1 LLSVVHLFWV
11 HIRQKAQFQA
21 ISGLVKEDWHAQR
34 GAMAGQMLNKMIFS
48 LARPYIFF
56 AAILIGGDSIPN
68 SVPAEFASLTVEA
81 QPLIAREADV
91 SINPDF
97 PAKLVRAWSL
107 RSDNEDFGGL
117 SAIHA
122 SGNSLT
128 MLSDKGTLVRLGVDA
143 RTPRWKGSIALLPKG
158 CGNMRDKGQRDT
170 ESLAADPRTGT
181 LWIGF
186 ESRNA
191 ICRIAINAQGGTRF
205 ANPRFMAHW
214 DVTSGA
220 EAMVRLRDGRFLVFQ
235 EKPDTDSSAV
245 EVLGYTADPVRQPN
259 RMTVMRLGIEYDF
272 LPVDAAEL
280 PDGRLLLLARRFRLP
295 FEFTSRLYLVD
306 PIAWRDDATFR
317 AREVMR
323 IDRPRMAD
331 NYEGIA
337 IDPAGGRVMIWLVS
351 DDNFLGAQRSL
362 LLQLELPLPFSAK

>member
-1 LLSVVHLFWV
+1 
-11 HIRQKAQFQA
+11 
-21 ISGLVKEDWHAQR
+21 
-34 GAMAGQMLNKMIFS
+34 MAAQMLNKMIFT

-56 AAILIGGDSIPN
+56 AAILVGGDSIPN
-68 SVPAEFASLTVEA
+68 SVPAEFASLAVEA
-81 QPLIAREADV
+81 QPLMARAADM

-97 PAKLVRAWSL
+97 PARLVRAWSL
-107 RSDNEDFGGL
+107 RSENGDFGGL

-128 MLSDKGTLVRLGVDA
+128 MVSDKGTLVRLGVDE
-143 RTPRWKGSIALLPKG
+143 RTSHWKGSIALLPAG

-170 ESLAADPRTGT
+170 ESLAADPRTGA
-181 LWIGF
+181 LWVGF

-191 ICRIAINAQGGTRF
+191 ICRISIDAQGGTRF

-214 DVTSGA
+214 NVTSGA
-220 EAMVRLRDGRFLVFQ
+220 EALVRLRDGRFLVFQ
-235 EKPDTDSSAV
+235 EKPDTNSGSV
-245 EVLGYTADPVRQPN
+245 EVLGYPADPVQQPN
-259 RMTVMRLGIEYDF
+259 RMTVMRLKVEDGY

-280 PDGRLLLLARRFRLP
+280 PDGRLLVLARRFRLP

-306 PIAWRDDATFR
+306 RFAWRGDAELK

-323 IDRPRMAD
+323 ISRPRLAD

-337 IDPAGGRVMIWLVS
+337 IDPAGDRIMVWLVS

-362 LLQLELPLPFSAK
+362 LLQLELTPDSK